1 MTMANKYVDFVSDEY
16 LLNCI
21 KKLHESYSKAKAD
34 VSKKKFYKNKIDIF
48 KQTFDEH
55 FNHSTTEEII
65 ENEIIRQVD
74 KSYGGAIGTFH
85 EYVLGGIEGYEVGI
99 LSGYDVKKTD
109 NTVFADIKNKH
120 NTMNSPAMEGLYI
133 KLKKFADEHKSAKCY
148 WVQILAKDSFISNWE
163 GDINGKEYR
172 HSRVFKISGDKF
184 YELLTG
190 DPKAIFKLYKALP
203 AAIQDYFMT
212 QEKGASDIISSALE
226 EISKD
231 SKANSKTLS
240 DQIAKDNFPY
250 YSGFDDL

>member
-1 MTMANKYVDFVSDEY
+1 MANKYVDFVSDEY
-16 LLNCI
+16 LLECI
-21 KKLHESYSKAKAD
+21 KKLHQSYLKAKAD
-34 VSKKKFYKNKIDIF
+34 ISKKKFYKNKIDIF

-55 FNHSTTEEII
+55 FNNASTEDII

-85 EYVLGGIEGYEVGI
+85 ENILGGIEGYEVGK

-109 NTVFADIKNKH
+109 NTIFADIKNKH

-133 KLKKFADEHKSAKCY
+133 KLQKFVDEYKSAKCY
-148 WVQILAKDSFISNWE
+148 WVQILAKSSFEANWE

-190 DPKAIFKLYKALP
+190 DRKALYKLYKSLP
-203 AAIQDYFMT
+203 IAIDAYFKT
-212 QEKGASDIISSALE
+212 QKEGSSEIISSALE
-226 EISKD
+226 EISNQA
-231 SKANSKTLS
+231 KANSKPVAN
-240 DQIAKDNFPY
+240 QIAKDNFPY
-250 YSGFDDL
+250 YSGFDEL